1 MDPSSDVLSDVLSDV
16 RADAVVTG
24 RFTFGAPWSLR
35 KPALDGVPFRTA
47 LGAPFYL
54 VVAGMPPVR
63 VEPGDC
69 VLLPHGHEHVMCS
82 SLDETPV
89 VFEQM
94 MSAQGIAPRLD
105 TPLAFRA
112 GGTGAVSE
120 LYTGVVMFRER
131 VRNPLL
137 ASLPPVIHIRAGDPA
152 VPALLTTTL
161 AGFIEESM
169 QRGAGWR
176 VAVARLA
183 DVLFVQILRAYLA
196 SSGGTST
203 HWLRGMTDPQMG
215 RVIASMHEAPSRAW
229 TVEQLAGI
237 AGMSRSRFCLRFREL
252 VGESPM
258 SYLTAHRMYMAAERL
273 AGAGARVADV
283 ADAVGYGSEKAFTR
297 AFRRCYGLP
306 PREYLRSCELGH

>member
-1 MDPSSDVLSDVLSDV
+1 MDPLSDVLNDL

-35 KPALDGVPFRTA
+35 KPAMDGAPFRTA
-47 LGAPFYL
+47 TGEPFYL
-54 VVAGMPPVR
+54 VVAGMAPVR

-82 SLDETPV
+82 SLDEPPV
-89 VFEQM
+89 VFEQLM
-94 MSAQGIAPRLD
+94 TAQGIAPRLD

-112 GGTGAVSE
+112 GGTGPVSD

-137 ASLPPVIHIRAGDPA
+137 ASLPPLIHIRAGDPA
-152 VPALLTTTL
+152 VPARLTTTL

-169 QRGAGWR
+169 QCGAGWR

-183 DVLFVQILRAYLA
+183 DVLFIQILRAYLGA
-196 SSGGTST
+196 SGGATT
-203 HWLRGMTDPQMG
+203 HWLRGMTDPQLG
-215 RVIASMHEAPSRAW
+215 RAIASMHDAPQRPW
-229 TVEQLAGI
+229 TVEQLADI
-237 AGMSRSRFCLRFREL
+237 AGMSRSKFCLRFREL

-258 SYLTAHRMYMAAERL
+258 SYLTTHRMYLAAERL
-273 AGAGARVADV
+273 AGAGVRIADV
-283 ADAVGYGSEKAFTR
+283 ADAVGYASEKAFTR

-306 PREYLRSCELGH
+306 PREYLRHCGPAN

>member
-1 MDPSSDVLSDVLSDV
+1 MDPLSDVLGDL

-35 KPALDGVPFRTA
+35 KPALDGAPFRTA
-47 LGAPFYL
+47 TGEPFYL

-82 SLDETPV
+82 SLDEPPV
-89 VFEQM
+89 VFEAM
-94 MSAQGIAPRLD
+94 MSAQGIEPRLD

-112 GGTGAVSE
+112 GGDGVVSD
-120 LYTGVVMFRER
+120 LYTGVVMFRDR

-137 ASLPPVIHIRAGDPA
+137 ASLPPLIHIRAGDPA
-152 VPALLTTTL
+152 VPALLTRTI

-169 QRGAGWR
+169 HRGAGWR
-176 VAVARLA
+176 AAVARLA
-183 DVLFVQILRAYLA
+183 DVLFVQILRAHLGKH
-196 SSGGTST
+196 GGTSS
-203 HWLRGMTDPQMG
+203 HWLRGMTDPQLG
-215 RVIASMHEAPSRAW
+215 RAIACMHEAPQRAW
-229 TVEQLAGI
+229 TVEQLAAI
-237 AGMSRSRFCLRFREL
+237 AGMSRTKFCLRFREL

-258 SYLTAHRMYMAAERL
+258 TYLTTHRMYLAAQRL
-273 AGAGARVADV
+273 AGAGARIADV
-283 ADAVGYGSEKAFTR
+283 ADAVGYASEKAFTR

-306 PREYLRSCELGH
+306 PREYLRRCDPGH

>member
-1 MDPSSDVLSDVLSDV
+1 MDPLSDVLSDL

-35 KPALDGVPFRTA
+35 KPALDGAPFRMA
-47 LGAPFYL
+47 MGAPFYL
-54 VVAGMPPVR
+54 IVAGMTPVR

-82 SLDETPV
+82 SPDEPPI
-89 VFEQM
+89 VFEEM
-94 MSAQGIAPRLD
+94 MSAQGIEPRLD

-112 GGTGAVSE
+112 GGDGPVSD
-120 LYTGVVMFRER
+120 LYTGVVMFRDR

-137 ASLPPVIHIRAGDPA
+137 ASLPPLIHIRAGDPA
-152 VPALLTTTL
+152 VPALLTNTI
-161 AGFIEESM
+161 AGFIEASM

-176 VAVARLA
+176 VVVARLA
-183 DVLFVQILRAYLA
+183 DVLFVQILRAYLEA
-196 SSGGTST
+196 CGSAST
-203 HWLRGMTDPQMG
+203 HWLRGMTDPQLG
-215 RVIASMHEAPSRAW
+215 RAIASMHETPQRSW
-229 TVEQLAGI
+229 TVEQLAAI
-237 AGMSRSRFCLRFREL
+237 AGMSRSKFCLRFREL

-258 SYLTAHRMYMAAERL
+258 TYLTTHRMYLAAEHL
-273 AGAGARVADV
+273 SGAGARISDV
-283 ADAVGYGSEKAFTR
+283 AEAVGYASEKAFTR

>member
-1 MDPSSDVLSDVLSDV
+1 MDPLSDVLNDL

-35 KPALDGVPFRTA
+35 KPAIGGAMFRTA
-47 LGAPFYL
+47 VGQPFYMI
-54 VVAGMPPVR
+54 VKGQAPVR

-69 VLLPHGHEHVMCS
+69 VLLPHGDEHVMCS
-82 SLDETPV
+82 SLDLDPV
-89 VFEQM
+89 CFDSLM
-94 MSAQGIAPRLD
+94 ANRGIAPRLD

-112 GGTGAVSE
+112 GGDGPVSD

-131 VRNPLL
+131 ARNPLL
-137 ASLPPVIHIRAGDPA
+137 ASLPSLIHIRAGDPA

-169 QRGAGWR
+169 ACGAGWR

-183 DVLFVQILRAYLA
+183 DVLFVQILRAHLGA
-196 SSGGTST
+196 QGETGA
-203 HWLRGMTDPQMG
+203 HWMRGMHDPHIG
-215 RVIASMHEAPSRAW
+215 RAIAGMHEAPHRAW
-229 TVEQLAGI
+229 TVEQLAEI
-237 AGMSRSRFCLRFREL
+237 AGMSRSKFCVRFREL
-252 VGESPM
+252 VGDAPM
-258 SYLTAHRMYMAAERL
+258 AYLTTHRMYLAAERL
-273 AGAGARVADV
+273 ASAGARIADV
-283 ADAVGYGSEKAFTR
+283 ADAVGYASEKAFTR